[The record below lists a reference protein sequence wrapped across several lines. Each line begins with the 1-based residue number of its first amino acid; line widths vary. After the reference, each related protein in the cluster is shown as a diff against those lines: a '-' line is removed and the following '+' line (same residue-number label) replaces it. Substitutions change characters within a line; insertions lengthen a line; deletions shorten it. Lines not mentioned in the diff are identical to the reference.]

1 MRTCILFVIFA
12 QETKDQCMKTYLFLL
27 IALLLTACG
36 GSQQAGQKPV
46 ITVSIEPLRYFA
58 EAIAGDRYQVVSMV
72 PEGSSPETYDPTPRQ
87 MIDLSRSRAF
97 LLAGYLGYE
106 LAWADK
112 LQQNAKNVPFF
123 NLSEGIELI
132 REEGHAHAGG
142 IEPHTWTSIAN
153 AEIIAD
159 NISRV
164 MCRLDPEHAE
174 EYKANAAGLKAK
186 ITNLD
191 KEIRAYLPDA
201 PKAFLIYHPALSY
214 FAREY
219 GLTQISIEEGG
230 KEPSPAQ
237 LESLITRCREMH
249 VGVIFVQKEFD
260 TRNAEV
266 IARELHVPTVTIN
279 PLSYQWEREMRAVA
293 RVLSNPNEKL

>member
-1 MRTCILFVIFA
+1 
-12 QETKDQCMKTYLFLL
+12 MKTYLFLL

-97 LLAGYLGYE
+97 LRAGYLGYE

-112 LQQNAKNVPFF
+112 LQQNAKDVPFF
-123 NLSEGIELI
+123 DLSEGIELI

-142 IEPHTWTSIAN
+142 IEPHIWTSITN
-153 AEIIAD
+153 AGIIAD
-159 NISRV
+159 NIARV

-174 EYKANAAGLKAK
+174 EYKTNAAGLKAK

-237 LESLITRCREMH
+237 LETLITRCREMH

>member
-1 MRTCILFVIFA
+1 
-12 QETKDQCMKTYLFLL
+12 MKTYLFLL

-97 LLAGYLGYE
+97 LRAGYLGYE

-132 REEGHAHAGG
+132 QEEGHAHAGG

-164 MCRLDPEHAE
+164 MCRLDPEHAK

>member
-1 MRTCILFVIFA
+1 
-12 QETKDQCMKTYLFLL
+12 MKTYLFLL

-112 LQQNAKNVPFF
+112 LQQNAKDVPFF

-142 IEPHTWTSIAN
+142 VEPHTWTSIAN

-159 NISRV
+159 NIYRA

>member
-1 MRTCILFVIFA
+1 
-12 QETKDQCMKTYLFLL
+12 MKTYLFLL

-36 GSQQAGQKPV
+36 GNRQAEQKPV
-46 ITVSIEPLRYFA
+46 ITVSIEPLRYFT

-97 LLAGYLGYE
+97 LRAGYLGYE
-106 LAWADK
+106 LVWTDK
-112 LQQNAKNVPFF
+112 LQQNAKDVPFF

-132 REEGHAHAGG
+132 REKEHAHAEGV
-142 IEPHTWTSIAN
+142 EPHIWTSIAN

-164 MCRLDPEHAE
+164 MCRIDPEHAE
-174 EYKANAAGLKAK
+174 EYKVNAATLKTK
-186 ITNLD
+186 IADVD
-191 KEIRAYLPDA
+191 KEIQACLPGA
-201 PKAFLIYHPALSY
+201 AKAFLIYHPSLSY

-237 LESLITRCREMH
+237 LKALVARCREMK

-266 IARELHVPTVTIN
+266 IARELHIPVVTIN
-279 PLSYQWEREMRAVA
+279 PLSYQWEREMRGIA
-293 RVLSNPNEKL
+293 RVLSNPKEKP

>member
-1 MRTCILFVIFA
+1 
-12 QETKDQCMKTYLFLL
+12 MKTYLFLL

-72 PEGSSPETYDPTPRQ
+72 PEGSSPETHDPTPRQ

-97 LLAGYLGYE
+97 LRAGYLGYE

-293 RVLSNPNEKL
+293 RVLSNPNKKL

>member
-1 MRTCILFVIFA
+1 
-12 QETKDQCMKTYLFLL
+12 MKTYLFLL

-97 LLAGYLGYE
+97 LRAGYLGYE

-112 LQQNAKNVPFF
+112 LQQNAKDVPFF
-123 NLSEGIELI
+123 DLSEGIELI

-142 IEPHTWTSIAN
+142 IEPHIWTSIAN
-153 AEIIAD
+153 AGIIAD

-237 LESLITRCREMH
+237 LEALITRCREMH
-249 VGVIFVQKEFD
+249 IGVIFVQKEFD